1 MAGRIEEWPICPISD
16 DIALRMLLFG
26 RFEAPNP
33 STPTHGNADTHAVQY
48 PF

>member
-1 MAGRIEEWPICPISD
+1 MAGRIEEWPICPISYD
-16 DIALRMLLFG
+16 VALRMLLFG
-26 RFEAPNP
+26 RFEVLNP